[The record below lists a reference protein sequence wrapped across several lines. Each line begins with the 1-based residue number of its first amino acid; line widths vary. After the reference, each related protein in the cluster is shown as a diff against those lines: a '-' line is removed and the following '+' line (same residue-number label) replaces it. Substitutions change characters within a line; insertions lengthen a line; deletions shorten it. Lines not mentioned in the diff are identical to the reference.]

1 MEAETA
7 ILRKKT
13 KINAGIKKKKK
24 TLSQNLRMP
33 LVGLLVYWAQF
44 REESLSQ
51 KDISIESLKT
61 KKQREQRLRKNNIIS
76 KDCGTTTK
84 GIHMCNGNARIKR
97 NRRNIFNSND

>member
-1 MEAETA
+1 MLLMGFLVDKTAEER
-7 ILRKKT
+7 I
-13 KINAGIKKKKK
+13 AG
-24 TLSQNLRMP
+24 L
-33 LVGLLVYWAQF
+33 
-44 REESLSQ
+44 E
-51 KDISIESLKT
+51 DISIESLKT